1 MAYYALDQP
10 IAVLKTMNKPV
21 LVVLSALFLGYL
33 LVRRI
38 NSIVVERQFAKRGA
52 VRLPSRSEDWLGIRQ
67 FFSLFRALRNDK
79 YLDVAQ
85 WYHNEYGTTF
95 GAKVLGEMITNTI
108 DPENIKAVLA
118 TQFNDFD
125 LGSRY
130 EAFYPLLG
138 DGIFTLDHQGWSRSR
153 ALLRPQFSRQQV
165 SDVAKL
171 EPHVQNLIACL
182 SRTPTE
188 SVDIQELFY
197 KLTMDSATEFLFG
210 ESVNSLKLTSTAED
224 IPEINRKSQTQIT
237 AASSDDK
244 QGFAHAFN
252 YSQEVVS
259 FRVLLQSWYWLMNP
273 KKFRESNAIVHR
285 FVDDYVD
292 KALRHLRQSLETK
305 KDDEV
310 VQSERYI
317 FLDALVEET
326 QNPKILRDQLLNI
339 LLAGRDTTAGLLSWI
354 FYLLARHPRVFEK
367 LRTEIID
374 TFGDSHNSPGKKQI
388 NFETLKHATYLRH
401 VLNEVLRLYPSVP
414 QNFRVANKDTT
425 LPRGG
430 GADGKS
436 PVLVRKGEKV
446 FYTVWLMHRRK
457 DLFGDDAEVFR
468 PERWAEGNTWMW
480 EYLPFN
486 GGPRICL
493 GQQYAL
499 TEAGYT
505 VVRLLQEFDTLE
517 NRDLPEED
525 GVPSKRALLTMSNA
539 NGVHVR
545 LYKK

>member
-10 IAVLKTMNKPV
+10 IAVLKTMNKPA
-21 LVVLSALFLGYL
+21 LIVLSALFVGYL

-67 FFSLFRALRNDK
+67 FFLLFRALRNDK

-125 LGSRY
+125 LGSRF

-171 EPHVQNLIACL
+171 EPHVRNLISCL

-210 ESVNSLKLTSTAED
+210 ESVNSLKLVSTAED
-224 IPEINRKSQTQIT
+224 IPEINRKSQTQVR
-237 AASSDDK
+237 AASSDGK
-244 QGFAHAFN
+244 QDFAHAFN

-310 VQSERYI
+310 VQSERYV

-374 TFGDSHNSPGKKQI
+374 TFGDSQNAPGKKQI

-446 FYTVWLMHRRK
+446 FYSVWLMHRRK

-517 NRDLPEED
+517 NRDLPEKD

>member
-1 MAYYALDQP
+1 MAVQVQGQHIVALT
-10 IAVLKTMNKPV
+10 AVGSFKHALIG
-21 LVVLSALFLGYL
+21 LSVVLIYL
-33 LVRRI
+33 LVKRI
-38 NSIVVERQFAKRGA
+38 NSIIVERQFARKCGA
-52 VRLPSRSEDWLGIRQ
+52 VRLPNRSEDPLGIR
-67 FFSLFRALRNDK
+67 LFWKLYRALKAHKVLEQARD
-79 YLDVAQ
+79 
-85 WYHNEYGTTF
+85 YHNEFGTTF
-95 GAKVLGEMITNTI
+95 ATKILGAMHTNTI

-125 LGSRY
+125 LGRY

-138 DGIFTLDHQGWSRSR
+138 DGIFTLDHQAWSRSR

-165 SDVAKL
+165 SDVSKL
-171 EPHVQNLIACL
+171 EPHVQNLIACMPCT
-182 SRTPTE
+182 STE
-188 SVDIQELFY
+188 SCDIQQLFY
-197 KLTMDSATEFLFG
+197 RMTMDSATEFLFG
-210 ESVNSLKLTSTAED
+210 ESVYSLKLADENIAD
-224 IPEINRKSQTQIT
+224 LQRKSKQEI
-237 AASSDDK
+237 AAVASSAGK
-244 QGFAHAFN
+244 QGFAYAFN
-252 YSQEVVS
+252 YSQEIVS
-259 FRVLLQSWYWLMNP
+259 FRVLLQSFYWLMNT
-273 KKFRESNAIVHR
+273 KKFRDSNAIVHR
-285 FVDDYVD
+285 FVDYYVG
-292 KALRHLRQSLETK
+292 KALDHYRESVEQK
-305 KDDEV
+305 KQGEV
-310 VQSERYI
+310 VLSERYV

-326 QNPKILRDQLLNI
+326 HNPKILRDQLLNI
-339 LLAGRDTTAGLLSWI
+339 LLAGRDTTAGLLSWV

-374 TFGDSHNSPGKKQI
+374 NFGDRPSAPGKKSI
-388 NFETLKHATYLRH
+388 NFETLKNVTYLRH

-430 GADGKS
+430 GADGQT

-446 FYTVWLMHRRK
+446 FYSVWVMHRRK
-457 DLFGDDAEVFR
+457 DLFDDDADDFR
-468 PERWAEGNTWMW
+468 PERWAEGRVWMW

-499 TEAGYT
+499 TEAGYA

-517 NRDLPEED
+517 STDLPEEN
-525 GVPSKRALLTMSNA
+525 GVPSKRSLLTMSNA